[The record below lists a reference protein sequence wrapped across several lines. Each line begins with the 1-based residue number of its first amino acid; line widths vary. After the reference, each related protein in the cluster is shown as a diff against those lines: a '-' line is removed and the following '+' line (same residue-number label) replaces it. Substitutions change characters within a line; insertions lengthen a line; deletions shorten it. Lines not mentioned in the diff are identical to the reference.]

1 MKHYCLCINCFEA
14 DNTSLIWAVGEVQSN
29 LLAICRC
36 PNGHVQISGLQYDLF
51 DVLFTSGIHAYRKG
65 FYSESVMSFA
75 ASLERAYELFIKL
88 NLFKTVK
95 TDNPLE
101 TIDKF
106 WKEIEGQS
114 ERQYGAFCSAYLM
127 TVREAWKANQEQV
140 KFRNK
145 VIHKGYIANS
155 QEAKKYAEYIIGCLN
170 NIMKAIKEN
179 FAEQRSPL
187 YFHIKKLAKP
197 AKEKSLK
204 ENPGAKYSA
213 NSGPSLLKWNS
224 HNHEDATFADA
235 LALAE
240 SFDKTI
246 GEQI

>member
-1 MKHYCLCINCFEA
+1 MKHYCLCINCLEA
-14 DNTSLIWAVGEVQSN
+14 DNTSLIWAVGEVESN

-36 PNGHVQISGLQYDLF
+36 PNGHVQISGLQHDLF
-51 DVLFTSGIHAYRKG
+51 DVLFTSGIDAYRKG

-88 NLFKTVK
+88 NLFKT
-95 TDNPLE
+95 DIPLE
-101 TIDKF
+101 IIDKF

-127 TVREAWKANQEQV
+127 TVGEIWNADQNQV
-140 KFRNK
+140 GFRNK

-155 QEAKKYAEYIIGCLN
+155 KKAKEYAEYIIGCLN
-170 NIMKAIKEN
+170 KIMKAIKEN
-179 FAEQRSPL
+179 FAEQKSPL
-187 YFHIKKLAKP
+187 YFHIKNLAKREV
-197 AKEKSLK
+197 EKALK

-213 NSGPSLLKWNS
+213 DSRPSLLKWNNR
-224 HNHEDATFADA
+224 NHEDATFEDA

-240 SFDKTI
+240 RFAKII